1 MFSRFSSVI
10 VSTITFKGF
19 GFKYFSIIL
28 LQRQIIQDIINGNLD
43 ENVNLKLFMNLQ
55 GHSKILLNVDGMEL
69 DLKRH
74 MFVLG

>member
-1 MFSRFSSVI
+1 MLSRFSSVI
-10 VSTITFKGF
+10 VSSITFKGI

-28 LQRQIIQDIINGNLD
+28 LQRQIFQDITNGNLD